1 MARIKIISTIRA
13 GRVVRQ
19 ILFTP
24 KELNPNQTR
33 RGIGISKEDK
43 LRANLKTSYE
53 KLLMLVCANFS
64 PGDWWVTLSY
74 DDAHLPKTK
83 EESKRPFRR
92 FIRRFRKYRKVNKEA
107 LKYVYCTQLTTRDG
121 GIRLHHH
128 MILRWEDDSDKE
140 QLYTLW
146 EGGEIVYARKLKDF
160 EDILAKVHYMCR
172 EPRELGVHVSGEQ
185 MWTASRGLI
194 RPKPEYIRIDN
205 DSIDINIPV
214 GCTQLSEPVQIPGY
228 GGYKAILYYEKI

>member
-1 MARIKIISTIRA
+1 MKIISTLKA

-19 ILFTP
+19 ILYTP
-24 KELNPNQTR
+24 KDPNPNQHR
-33 RGIGISKEDK
+33 RGISISKEDK
-43 LRANLKTSYE
+43 QGANLKTSYE

-74 DDAHLPKTK
+74 DDDHLPRTR
-83 EESKRPFRR
+83 EESKKPFRK
-92 FIRRFRKYRKVNKEA
+92 FIRNFRKYRKVNKEV
-107 LKYVYCTQLTTRDG
+107 LKYVYCTQLTTRAG

-146 EGGEIVYARKLKDF
+146 EGGKIVYARKLKDF
-160 EDILAKVHYMCR
+160 EDILDKAKYMCR
-172 EPRELGVHVSGEQ
+172 EPRELGVHVPGEQ

-194 RPKPEYIRIDN
+194 RPKPEYITVDS
-205 DSIDINIPV
+205 DSIDITVPV
-214 GCTQLSEPVQIPGY
+214 GCRSLSDPVQIPGY
-228 GGYKAILYYEKI
+228 GGYKAILYYENT

>member
-1 MARIKIISTIRA
+1 MKIISTLKA

-19 ILFTP
+19 ILYTP
-24 KELNPNQTR
+24 KDPNPNQHR
-33 RGIGISKEDK
+33 RGISISKEDK
-43 LRANLKTSYE
+43 QRANLKTSYE

-74 DDAHLPKTK
+74 DDEHLPRTR
-83 EESKRPFRR
+83 EESKKPFRK
-92 FIRRFRKYRKVNKEA
+92 FIRNFRKYRKVNKEV
-107 LKYVYCTQLTTRDG
+107 LKYVYCTQLTTRAG

-160 EDILAKVHYMCR
+160 EDILDKAKYMCR
-172 EPRELGVHVSGEQ
+172 EPRELGVHVPGEQ

-194 RPKPEYIRIDN
+194 RPKPEYITVDS
-205 DSIDINIPV
+205 DSIDITVPV
-214 GCTQLSEPVQIPGY
+214 GCRSLSDPVQIPGY
-228 GGYKAILYYEKI
+228 GGYKAILYYENT

>member
-1 MARIKIISTIRA
+1 MKIISTLKA

-19 ILFTP
+19 ILYAP
-24 KELNPNQTR
+24 KDPNPNQPR
-33 RGIGISKEDK
+33 RGISISKEDK
-43 LRANLKTSYE
+43 QRANLKTSYE

-74 DDAHLPKTK
+74 DDDHLPRTR
-83 EESKRPFRR
+83 EESKKPFRK
-92 FIRRFRKYRKVNKEA
+92 FIRNFRKYRKVNKEV
-107 LKYVYCTQLTTRDG
+107 LKYVYCTQLTTRAG

-128 MILRWEDDSDKE
+128 MILRWEDDSDKA

-160 EDILAKVHYMCR
+160 EDILDKAKYMCR
-172 EPRELGVHVSGEQ
+172 EPRELGVHVPGEQ

-194 RPKPEYIRIDN
+194 RPKPEYITVDS
-205 DSIDINIPV
+205 DSIDITVPV
-214 GCTQLSEPVQIPGY
+214 GCRSLSDPVQIPGY
-228 GGYKAILYYEKI
+228 GGYKAILYYENT